1 MSGGTP
7 VGSGGHVRHR
17 HSQGIPV
24 KWGRFGGRRLFQAAA
39 FAGDRPGKTWTR
51 VLENILWIASA
62 AFHRSTLVDW
72 HSELIYVCDVC
83 DDRIKRTP
91 LYIGL
96 ASILLNVGVIWYTG
110 VPVRSLK
117 KASEKLE
124 LPPSSAPLVALV
136 GVLSFSL
143 ISYGF
148 PLPPKFY
155 YFQDLLCLVPIWS
168 FLTLPLLFTLFMASM
183 VILTY
188 LPIRPLG
195 PQAFALHADRI
206 LPL

>member
-17 HSQGIPV
+17 HSQGYLSSGDDSEDDACSKPPRSLVID
-24 KWGRFGGRRLFQAAA
+24 QA
-39 FAGDRPGKTWTR
+39 KTWTR

-62 AFHRSTLVDW
+62 AFIVYFGDW
-72 HSELIYVCDVC
+72 HSNLIYVVWC

-143 ISYGF
+143 ISF
-148 PLPPKFY
+148 ALW
-155 YFQDLLCLVPIWS
+155 PIWS